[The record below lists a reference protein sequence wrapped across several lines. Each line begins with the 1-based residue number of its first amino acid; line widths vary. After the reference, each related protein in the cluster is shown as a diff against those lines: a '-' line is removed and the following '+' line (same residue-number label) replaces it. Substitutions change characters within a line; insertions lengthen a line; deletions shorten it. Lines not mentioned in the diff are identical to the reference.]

1 MNRYK
6 IKIVKKY
13 DFNLNGN
20 SKDEIED
27 KIKTIMDNNM
37 LKLQDIYNESK
48 TLVSIKKIEKERFTG
63 EKNC

>member
-20 SKDEIED
+20 SKDEKED

>member
-13 DFNLNGN
+13 DFNLSGN

-48 TLVSIKKIEKERFTG
+48 TMVSIKKIEKEKFTS